1 MAYQILNTTRLFPK
15 VIDDLILSYIPVVTK
30 PQWKSIFNQ
39 TIGFIN
45 ELSEDIDMVISN
57 RNVRKNNK
65 KYYSIYN

>member
-30 PQWKSIFNQ
+30 PQWKSIFNKS
-39 TIGFIN
+39 ISFIN
-45 ELSEDIDMVISN
+45 ELSDDIDMVISN

>member
-15 VIDDLILSYIPVVTK
+15 VLDDLILSYIPHVTK

-39 TIGFIN
+39 SIGFIN
-45 ELSEDIDMVISN
+45 ELSDDIDMVIRN